1 MRNDDP
7 NPKDSKDQPDS
18 SGVSRRDF
26 LKISGISVA
35 VPLVASPR
43 MVMAAGEEVPVHGPG
58 KVPMGFTINGKN
70 YKASL
75 EPRVTL
81 LDALRDQFE
90 LTGAKR
96 VCDRAECGTL
106 IGKRITRVDSPVKVS
121 GQAKYT
127 YDVHRPGMLY
137 GKVLRC
143 PYAHAKV
150 VSIDTSAAEKMPGV
164 KAVHI
169 VQGPGANIHWAGDDI
184 VAVAAVD
191 ERAAEDAIAAIK
203 VTYQQLPYLVSDAE
217 PPQGAAQEQGPLSMD
232 DIDDMLDNQVPSQQM
247 VNQIQQYGITAKP
260 TEDIL
265 KMLKSD
271 GATDAVLDAI
281 RAATVHPG
289 AGTQTKSNYQKAAAQ
304 TLGNPDK
311 GFADAEAVS
320 EGVYGIPVIT
330 HCCLES
336 HGSISE
342 WTDEDHLFTHISTQ
356 NVSGIPGQ
364 MAEPLKIPATNIH
377 VHQDHIGG
385 GFGSKF
391 SPDRWGIYT
400 AETSKKAGGKP
411 VRVML
416 ERDAELKVAGAR
428 PSAYARVK
436 VGAKKDGTIIAWQ
449 SDSWGTG
456 GPGGGGMPPI
466 PYVFTI
472 PNQRKQHTAI
482 RNNIGPARAW
492 RAPNHPQAAV
502 ITMCAL
508 DDLAAKLNMDPVEF
522 FGKNL
527 DITKPRQDIY
537 REELAIASD
546 LMGWKQKWHPRGQ
559 NESGGVVRGVGVSF
573 HTWGG
578 RGHSSD
584 CDLTIHP
591 DGSVD
596 LKMGSQDL
604 GTETRTCILMVA
616 ADTLGIPMEA
626 IQLQIGDTNYPR
638 SGGSGGSTTI
648 GGVSSS
654 TRRAAV
660 DARDAL
666 FAKVAPAL
674 NAQPE
679 QLECVNGTVRVKGDS
694 GRSLNWKEA
703 CSKIGAVP
711 ITVRGKNPDKEHPP
725 DLTNSGVGGV
735 QMADVEVDMETGIVK
750 VRKMVAVQDCG
761 LIIDLKTAE
770 SSCYGA
776 LTMGISY
783 ALFEEKVMDQATG
796 TMLNANMEFYRLAG
810 YNDIPELVVH
820 MMTGKGYD
828 ERGVIGLGEPPVI
841 SPGAAISNA
850 VANAIGLRVP
860 FLPLTPDR
868 VLAALG
874 QKAGA

>member
-1 MRNDDP
+1 M
-7 NPKDSKDQPDS
+7 PDY
-18 SGVSRRDF
+18 
-26 LKISGISVA
+26 A
-35 VPLVASPR
+35 WP
-43 MVMAAGEEVPVHGPG
+43 
-58 KVPMGFTINGKN
+58 
-70 YKASL
+70 
-75 EPRVTL
+75 
-81 LDALRDQFE
+81 DAQHR
-90 LTGAKR
+90 
-96 VCDRAECGTL
+96 TL
-106 IGKRITRVDSPVKVS
+106 IGTRVTRVDSLAKVS

-164 KAVHI
+164 EAVHI

-191 ERAAEDAIAAIK
+191 EPTAEDAIRAIK
-203 VTYQQLPYLVSDAE
+203 VEFQQLPHLVSDAE
-217 PPQGAAQEQGPLSMD
+217 PPKGSAQEEGPLSID
-232 DIDDMLDNQVPSQQM
+232 AIDDMLDNQVPANQM
-247 VNQIQQYGITAKP
+247 VSTIQRDGLIKKAS
-260 TEDIL
+260 EDEL
-265 KMLKSD
+265 KMLKAD
-271 GATDAVLDAI
+271 GATDAVLEAV
-281 RAATVHPG
+281 RSATMHPE
-289 AGTQTKSNYQKAAAQ
+289 ASSKPPSNYQKAAAQ
-304 TLGNPDK
+304 TVGDPDK
-311 GFADAEAVS
+311 AFAEAEVVS
-320 EGVYGIPVIT
+320 EGLYGIPVIT

-342 WTDEDHLFTHISTQ
+342 WTDPEHLFTHISTQ

-364 MAEPLKIPATNIH
+364 MAEPLKIPATNIR
-377 VHQDHIGG
+377 VHQDNIGG

-391 SPDRWGIYT
+391 SPDRWGIFT
-400 AETSKKAGGKP
+400 AEVSKKAGGKP
-411 VRVML
+411 VRIML
-416 ERDAELKVAGAR
+416 ERDIELKVAGAR

-436 VGAKKDGTIIAWQ
+436 VAAKKDGTMVAWQ
-449 SDSWGTG
+449 SNSWGTG

-466 PYVFTI
+466 PYVFSI
-472 PNQRKQHTAI
+472 PNQRQEHTAI

-502 ITMCAL
+502 LTMCAL
-508 DDLAAKLNMDPVEF
+508 DDLAANLNMDPVEF
-522 FGKNL
+522 FSKNL
-527 DITKPRQDIY
+527 NLTKQRENTY
-537 REELAIASD
+537 REELDIASE

-559 NESGGVVRGVGVSF
+559 GASDGMARGVGVSF

-578 RGHSSD
+578 RGHASD

-596 LKMGSQDL
+596 LKMGTQDL
-604 GTETRTCILMVA
+604 GTGTRTCILMVA
-616 ADTLGIPMEA
+616 ADTLGIPMDT
-626 IQLQIGDTNYPR
+626 IQLQIGDTTYPP

-674 NAQPE
+674 NVQPD
-679 QLECVNGTVRVKGDS
+679 QLEWGNGKVGVKGDS
-694 GRSLNWKEA
+694 SRSLGWKEA
-703 CSKIGAVP
+703 CSKLGAMP
-711 ITVRGKNPDKEHPP
+711 LTVRGKNPDRSKPP

-735 QMADVEVDMETGIVK
+735 QMAEVEVDTDTGIVK
-750 VRKMVAVQDCG
+750 VKKMVAVQDCG
-761 LIIDLKTAE
+761 LVIDLKTAE
-770 SSCYGA
+770 SQCYGA
-776 LTMGISY
+776 LIMGISY
-783 ALFEEKVMDQATG
+783 ALFEEKVMDSATG
-796 TMLNANMEFYRLAG
+796 RMLNADMQFYRLASLS
-810 YNDIPELVVH
+810 DIPELVVH

-841 SPGAAISNA
+841 SPGAVISNA
-850 VANAIGLRVP
+850 VANAIGVRVP

-868 VLAALG
+868 VLAALE